1 MLGPGTTITHAAI
14 RALADNGCLVAWTG
28 EERIRMYAAGRG
40 ETRFARN
47 IQRQAWLC
55 SFARLG

>member
-28 EERIRMYAAGRG
+28 EEGIRMYAAGHG

-47 IQRQAWLC
+47 ILRQA
-55 SFARLG
+55 